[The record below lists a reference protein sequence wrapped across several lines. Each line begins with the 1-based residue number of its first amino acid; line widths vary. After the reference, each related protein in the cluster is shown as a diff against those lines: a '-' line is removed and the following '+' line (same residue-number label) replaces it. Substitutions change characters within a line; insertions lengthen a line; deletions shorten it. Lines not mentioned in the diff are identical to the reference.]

1 MSKGS
6 RAMMIIIHVN
16 NKYDNKNEKNDDRD
30 AEKNQTDYTQPT
42 KLEMEN
48 NF

>member
-1 MSKGS
+1 
-6 RAMMIIIHVN
+6 MMIIIHVN
-16 NKYDNKNEKNDDRD
+16 KKYDNKNEKNDDRD
-30 AEKNQTDYTQPT
+30 AKKNQTDYTQPT